1 MSDAAPAP
9 AAESAAKTVGRGVM
23 FIGFAKVYFML
34 TGTVQRL
41 LLTRIVSP
49 ADMGDFAVVNNLI
62 NIPNN
67 TVVQGTIQAVS
78 KPTAEDDARA
88 GAVQRAG
95 VRLGAGLGL
104 LIALGLFA
112 AATFVAD
119 RYQTPRLTT
128 FVRIAALIPFLYAIY
143 SVFVGSANGLRR
155 FRTQASF
162 DVGFSTMKTVL
173 LLGLAFVWG
182 VAGAF
187 AGFVAAAAAILVIAS
202 RVMRLP
208 AAGEP
213 FSVRQFAGFMGAIV
227 AYTALLNYTLNFDVH
242 LLRLFAL
249 NAGID
254 PLTAAAL
261 TGNYDALR
269 TIALLPYQALL
280 VVTFVIFPLVS
291 RATFAADRE
300 ATRAYVSQ
308 TMRYALMLAGAMGI
322 VLAARPSALFDTVY
336 KPEFRVGAAAL
347 PILAAAECCLALLS
361 VACSILNASG
371 RAVVSLAIMGA
382 TAVVMSA
389 GIAIFVPRAAPGAPM
404 LVAAAT
410 ATAVATVAG
419 LVAAMIVLRTRLG
432 GMPPVATM
440 ARVALA
446 LAGALLAARLI
457 PGHGKIVGFAV
468 IALTGLTYAAVL
480 IVTREFGPD
489 DRAKFAKVFRRR

>member
-1 MSDAAPAP
+1 VSAEAPKP
-9 AAESAAKTVGRGVM
+9 AESAAKIVGRGVM

-41 LLTRIVSP
+41 LLARLISP
-49 ADMGDFAVVNNLI
+49 ADLGDFAVINNLL

-67 TVVQGTIQAVS
+67 TVVQGTIQGVS

-95 VRLGAGLGL
+95 VKFGAVMGL
-104 LIALGLFA
+104 LIALALIA
-112 AATFVAD
+112 AAPIVAA

-128 FVRIAALIPFLYAIY
+128 FVRIAALIPLLYSIY
-143 SVFVGSANGLRR
+143 AVFIGSANGLRR

-162 DVGFSTMKTVL
+162 DVGFSTMKTIL
-173 LLGLAFVWG
+173 LLGCAFLWSVG
-182 VAGAF
+182 GAF
-187 AGFVAAAAAILVIAS
+187 AGFVGAAALITIIAS

-208 AAGEP
+208 ASGEP
-213 FSVRQFAGFMGAIV
+213 FPMRRVAAFMGTV
-227 AYTALLNYTLNFDVH
+227 VVYTALLNYTLNFDVL
-242 LLRLFAL
+242 LLRWFAL
-249 NAGID
+249 SVPGVA
-254 PLTAAAL
+254 PVTAAAL

-291 RATFAADRE
+291 RSTFAADRE

-308 TMRYALMLAGAMGI
+308 TMRYALLLAGAMGI
-322 VLAARPSALFDTVY
+322 VLAARPSALFDAVY
-336 KPEFRVGAAAL
+336 KPEFRAGAAAL
-347 PILAAAECCLALLS
+347 PILAGAQCCLALLS
-361 VACSILNASG
+361 VACSILNAAG
-371 RAVVSLAIMGA
+371 RAGASLAIISV
-382 TAVVMSA
+382 TAALMSA

-410 ATAVATVAG
+410 ATAIATGTG
-419 LVAAMIVLRTRLG
+419 LIAALVVLRARLG
-432 GMPPVATM
+432 GMPPPATV

-446 LAGALLAARLI
+446 LAGAFIAARLV

-468 IALTGLTYAAVL
+468 MALTGITYVAVL
-480 IVTREFGPD
+480 VVTREFGPE
-489 DRAKFAKVFRRR
+489 DRAKFAKVFKR

>member
-1 MSDAAPAP
+1 MSDDAPAP
-9 AAESAAKTVGRGVM
+9 AQESAAKTVGRGVM

-34 TGTVQRL
+34 TGTVQRVL
-41 LLTRIVSP
+41 ITRIFTP
-49 ADMGDFAVVNNLI
+49 ADMGDFAVVNNLL

-95 VRLGAGLGL
+95 LRLGVGLGL
-104 LIALGLFA
+104 LIALALFGA
-112 AATFVAD
+112 ASFVAHK
-119 RYQTPRLTT
+119 YQTPRLTK
-128 FVRIAALIPFLYAIY
+128 FVRIAALIPLLYAVY
-143 SVFVGSANGLRR
+143 SVFIGSANGLRR
-155 FRTQASF
+155 FRTQAGF
-162 DVGFSTMKTVL
+162 DVTFSTMKTIL
-173 LLGLAFVWG
+173 LLGVALVWG

-187 AGFVAAAAAILVIAS
+187 AGFVAAAAVIMVIAS

-208 AAGEP
+208 AGGER
-213 FSVRQFAGFMGAIV
+213 FSVRGLAGFMGPV
-227 AYTALLNYTLNFDVH
+227 VVYTALLNCVLNFDVH

-249 NAGID
+249 KAGAD
-254 PLTAAAL
+254 PLSAAAL

-308 TMRYALMLAGAMGI
+308 TMRYALILAGAMGI

-336 KPEFRVGAAAL
+336 TSGFRLGAAAL

-371 RAVVSLAIMGA
+371 RAVASLAIMGV
-382 TAVVMSA
+382 TAALMSG
-389 GIAIFVPRAAPGAPM
+389 GIAIFVPSASVGAPM

-410 ATAVATVAG
+410 ATAVATAAG
-419 LVAAMIVLRTRLG
+419 LVVALVVLRTRLG
-432 GMPPVATM
+432 GMPPVATV
-440 ARVALA
+440 ARVGLA
-446 LAGALLAARLI
+446 LAGALLAARLV

-468 IALTGLTYAAVL
+468 MALTGITYVAVL
-480 IVTREFGPD
+480 VVTREFGPE
-489 DRAKFAKVFRRR
+489 DRAKFAKVFRR